1 MCVRAAFSWLLSIT
15 IGVLSCK
22 KPQDNLGP
30 DTGAGTNPL
39 HVSYIDTSVSIT
51 VVRDTFF
58 RSDRSLYGIVG
69 SLWDPVFGLT
79 TASLYT
85 NFRLNQIYVG
95 GVGPVDHVDSVI
107 LCLPYAG
114 TRFYGSVNK
123 FRGLQTFRVY
133 ELEDTLDFKPQGS
146 RGYPYDTSLALKPG
160 ILAEVSLVPRV
171 YDSVKVAGIT
181 EPPQLRLR
189 LSNSLGWRLLT
200 ENPAALSDDQLFKQ
214 FFKGLYIQAAP
225 AAGVG
230 YGGFLFLNVPSPSS
244 YLRVYF
250 NDTSLFELGIRESNV
265 WVNQFIHNFNF
276 SELTFQNQQFVA
288 TAHAYLMP
296 MGGCRLKLQ
305 WELPMVIRGKAP
317 VAISRAE
324 IIMPVDKDRQGNR
337 PLPQALGIVRIKEDG
352 TLTPLDDAA
361 GQSVVVGVLDLAR
374 KQYIFNITNHLIR
387 VKRGEIPND
396 PLMLDYTEFKASRS
410 DAVIFTGP
418 ALFPA
423 LQAPRLRI
431 YYSYLP

>member
-1 MCVRAAFSWLLSIT
+1 MSGKKFFLWLFWFAQVLS
-15 IGVLSCK
+15 SCK
-22 KPQDNLGP
+22 KPQDKLGP
-30 DTGAGTNPL
+30 DPSAGTNPL
-39 HVSYIDTSVSIT
+39 QVAYVDTALSVT

-85 NFRLNQIYVG
+85 NFRLNQVYVG

-107 LCLPYAG
+107 LCLPYTGA
-114 TRFYGSVNK
+114 RFYGSVSK

-133 ELEDTLDFKPQGS
+133 ELADSLDFKPQGS
-146 RGYPYDTSLALKPG
+146 RGYPYDTSLTLKPG
-160 ILAEVSLVPRV
+160 LLAEITLVPRV
-171 YDSVKVAGIT
+171 YDSVRVAGVM

-189 LSNSLGWRLLT
+189 LSEAFGWRLLT
-200 ENPAALSDDQLFKQ
+200 ENPTALSDDQLFRQ
-214 FFKGLYIQAAP
+214 FFKGLYIQASPAP
-225 AAGVG
+225 GVG

-250 NDTSLFELGIRESNV
+250 NDTSVFELGIRESNV
-265 WVNQFIHNFNF
+265 WVNQFVHNFSV
-276 SELTFQNQQFVA
+276 SELAFQNQEFVA
-288 TAHAYLMP
+288 TAQAYLMP
-296 MGGCRLKLQ
+296 MGGCRLKIKWSLPKVLQ
-305 WELPMVIRGKAP
+305 GETP
-317 VAISRAE
+317 VAVSRAE
-324 IIMPVDKDRQGNR
+324 LIMPVDKSRQGNR
-337 PLPQALGIVRIKEDG
+337 PLPQTLGLVRIKEDG
-352 TLTPLDDAA
+352 SLAPLDDAA
-361 GQSVVVGVLDLAR
+361 GQPVVLGVLDPAQ
-374 KQYIFNITNHLIR
+374 KQYVFNLTNHFIR
-387 VKRGEIPND
+387 VRKGELPND
-396 PLMLDYTEFKASRS
+396 PLLLDYTEFKASRA

>member
-1 MCVRAAFSWLLSIT
+1 MSRKAILWLLL
-15 IGVLSCK
+15 VAVALVSCK
-22 KPQDNLGP
+22 KPQDKLGP
-30 DTGAGTNPL
+30 DAGAGTNPL
-39 HVSYIDTSVSIT
+39 QAAYVDTALSIT

-85 NFRLNQIYVG
+85 NFRLNQVYVG
-95 GVGPVDHVDSVI
+95 GVGPVNHVDSVI

-114 TRFYGSVNK
+114 TRFYGSVSK

-133 ELEDTLDFKPQGS
+133 ELEDSLDFKPQGS
-146 RGYPYDTSLALKPG
+146 RGYPYDTTLTLKPG
-160 ILAEVSLVPRV
+160 LLAEVTIVPRV
-171 YDSVKVAGIT
+171 YDSVRIAGIT

-200 ENPAALSDDQLFKQ
+200 ENPTALSDDQLFRQ
-214 FFKGLYIQAAP
+214 FFKGLYIQATP
-225 AAGVG
+225 ASGVG
-230 YGGFLFLNVPSPSS
+230 YGGFLFLNIPSQYS

-265 WVNQFIHNFNF
+265 WVNQFFHNFSF
-276 SELTFQNQQFVA
+276 SELTFQNQQFAA
-288 TAHAYLMP
+288 TTHAYLMP

-305 WELPMVIRGKAP
+305 WELPMVFRGKVP

-324 IIMPVDKDRQGNR
+324 IIMPVDKERQGSR
-337 PLPQALGIVRIKEDG
+337 PLPQALGIVKIREDG
-352 TLTPLDDAA
+352 TLAPLDDAA
-361 GQSVVVGVLDLAR
+361 GQAVVIGALDMSR
-374 KQYIFNITNHLIR
+374 KQYVFNITNHVIR
-387 VKRGEIPND
+387 VKKGEIPND
-396 PLMLDYTEFKASRS
+396 PILLDYTEFKASRS

-431 YYSYLP
+431 YYSHLP